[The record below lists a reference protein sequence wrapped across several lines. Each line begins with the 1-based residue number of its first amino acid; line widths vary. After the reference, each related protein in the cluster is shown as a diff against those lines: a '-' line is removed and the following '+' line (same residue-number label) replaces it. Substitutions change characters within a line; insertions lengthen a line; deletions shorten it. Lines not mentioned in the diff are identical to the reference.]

1 MERGTKSSGFK
12 MKGFPAKAGVSP
24 AKAATDKKTMK
35 EVAKI
40 TKAQLQGKKIRAVD
54 DGSEMAKRDKA
65 DYEAKQ
71 AKKAAKAKKKADY
84 KKVGADNL
92 KYHATQARNQGMS
105 FSEYKKK
112 LKKRTRGY

>member
-1 MERGTKSSGFK
+1 MTFK
-12 MKGFPAKAGVSP
+12 QKGFSLHAGTSP

-35 EVAKI
+35 EVAKV
-40 TKAQLQGKKIRAVD
+40 TKARLQGKKVRAID
-54 DGSEMAKRDKA
+54 GGSEMAKRDKA

-71 AKKAAKAKKKADY
+71 AKKAVKAKKKADY
-84 KKVGADNL
+84 KKVGDDAL

-105 FSEYKKK
+105 LSEYKKK